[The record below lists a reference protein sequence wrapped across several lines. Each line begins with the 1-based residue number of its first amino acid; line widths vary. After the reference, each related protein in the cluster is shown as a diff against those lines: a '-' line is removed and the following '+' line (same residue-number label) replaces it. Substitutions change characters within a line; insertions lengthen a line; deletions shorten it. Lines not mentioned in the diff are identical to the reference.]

1 MQFLKP
7 VRHGDCAPHT
17 EADSLLPVSM
27 RSMTSR
33 LPVDYS
39 QLVVLPEKAYVL
51 ACANVKPAHAT
62 AQVQFTV
69 PKCIITEKMMKDV
82 WDTLVDSFK
91 RLANKKTA
99 MVYALIGDLDYFY
112 TEFGFPRHN
121 SPKPCPWCHCNQS
134 PVCNKLVCF
143 FSLWLDLL
151 HASAL

>member
-1 MQFLKP
+1 MHASDQ
-7 VRHGDCAPHT
+7 
-17 EADSLLPVSM
+17 
-27 RSMTSR
+27 
-33 LPVDYS
+33 
-39 QLVVLPEKAYVL
+39 VL
-51 ACANVKPAHAT
+51 
-62 AQVQFTV
+62 FTV
-69 PKCIITEKMMKDV
+69 PKCIITVKMMKDV

-91 RLANKKTA
+91 RLANKKIA

-121 SPKPCPWCHCNQS
+121 SPNPCPWCHCNQS